1 MSRIIAIVYVELLS
15 ELNLSQVR
23 KVGDVLSF
31 FVSFQMYSPMMHH
44 VWGAVGWSLPDLCLM
59 LLPCQPCQLLRW
71 SLTHLKDR
79 SCHTADQR
87 PADQCQ
93 NIQDQW
99 GWEIPSKLEWIVF
112 PEALCKMYFQIL
124 SCILHFLPSV
134 RDISRKKGKMWE
146 FWKKNRGGLPES
158 HFHFLLFLTW
168 ETPQKRS

>member
-1 MSRIIAIVYVELLS
+1 MDIGVKLCISLNDISYLKYYKSHSLHESHNCYVYVELLS

-31 FVSFQMYSPMMHH
+31 FVIFQMYSPMMHH
-44 VWGAVGWSLPDLCLM
+44 VWGAVGWSLPDLCPM

-79 SCHTADQR
+79 SCHTADQW

-99 GWEIPSKLEWIVF
+99 GWEIPSKLEWIVL
-112 PEALCKMYFQIL
+112 PAALCKMYFQIL
-124 SCILHFLPSV
+124 SWILHFLPSV
-134 RDISRKKGKMWE
+134 RDVSRE
-146 FWKKNRGGLPES
+146 
-158 HFHFLLFLTW
+158 
-168 ETPQKRS
+168 KRENVGI